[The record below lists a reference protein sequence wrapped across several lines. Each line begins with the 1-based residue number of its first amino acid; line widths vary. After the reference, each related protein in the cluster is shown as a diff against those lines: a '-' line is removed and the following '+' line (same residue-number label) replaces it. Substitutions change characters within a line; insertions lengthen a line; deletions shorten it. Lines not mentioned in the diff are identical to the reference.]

1 MILITRPRKNSLEFQ
16 KRLEKL
22 KINSEIQEL
31 SKFKIFKRQVSLF
44 DSVILITSP
53 RSLDYLVKTKT
64 IETCKK
70 NEFIVIGKKT
80 TQRLKQLGCKKILI
94 SAKDST
100 DLINKYKS
108 VINKKSKVQFLCSDV
123 YNKDLV
129 RSLKK
134 MKCKIILVR
143 VYETI
148 KARKLKKSV
157 IKNLKN
163 NKFSAAVF
171 FSKFS
176 FMVFLNLCKQEK
188 VLKPCLKRIQYICV
202 SQRVGEFAEHLGY
215 NVHYSPNPSEQSMF
229 GAIKNLKL
237 KNITKLKQLSA
248 NIA

>member
-31 SKFKIFKRQVSLF
+31 SKFKIFKRKVSLL

-53 RSLDYLVKTKT
+53 RSLDYLIKTKT
-64 IETCKK
+64 IENCKK

-80 TQRLKQLGCKKILI
+80 TQRLKQWGCKKILI

-100 DLINKYKS
+100 ELINKSKS
-108 VINKKSKVQFLCSDV
+108 IINERSDVRFLCSNV
-123 YNKDLV
+123 YNKELV

-134 MKCKIILVR
+134 MKCKIKLIR

-148 KARKLKKSV
+148 KVKKLKKSV

-163 NKFSAAVF
+163 EKFSAAVF

-176 FMVFLNLCKQEK
+176 LQVFLGLCKFEK
-188 VLKPCLKRIQYICV
+188 IPNSCLKKIHYICV
-202 SQRVGEFAEHLGY
+202 SQRVGKFAQKLGY
-215 NVHYSPNPSEQSMF
+215 KIKYSLNPSEQSMLVL
-229 GAIKNLKL
+229 IKNLRL
-237 KNITKLKQLSA
+237 KNITKLQ
-248 NIA
+248 